1 MKENY
6 IPVPILLLTVSVT
19 IDRSE
24 FLLISVSISQEW
36 DKFYY
41 FPFISNANTFL
52 INQFIL
58 LDDVL
63 DIVGYVVIN
72 KIWFLPQLA

>member
-6 IPVPILLLTVSVT
+6 IPVPVLLLTDSVT
-19 IDRSE
+19 MDRSE
-24 FLLISVSISQEW
+24 LLLISVSISQEW
-36 DKFYY
+36 DKFCYI
-41 FPFISNANTFL
+41 PFISNANTFL

-58 LDDVL
+58 LDNVL